1 VREGEFRTQ
10 LAELIGL
17 IGLAEI
23 IAKALGLDVPLILQQ
38 RADEV
43 IE

>member
-1 VREGEFRTQ
+1 LGRATSRTN
-10 LAELIGL
+10 
-17 IGLAEI
+17 
-23 IAKALGLDVPLILQQ
+23 KALGLPVPLILQQ